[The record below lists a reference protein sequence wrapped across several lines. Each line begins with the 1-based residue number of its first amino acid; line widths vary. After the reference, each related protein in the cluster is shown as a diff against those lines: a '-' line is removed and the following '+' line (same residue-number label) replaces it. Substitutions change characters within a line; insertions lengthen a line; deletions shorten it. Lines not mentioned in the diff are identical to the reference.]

1 MTAIRLHPDNRLID
15 APAEMVRFLDEEGLV
30 YRNWDVSK
38 LRGGL
43 RDNYTLTEAEKAERA
58 ELQKIIGDEEQQR
71 ERKSIGDAIS
81 DATENG
87 GLQLAQAAEE
97 KKTEPTNEGAMKS
110 FKVKFDTTNGDFV
123 VECFPDWAPL
133 GVARFKEAVE
143 AKVFDD
149 CSIFRVLPGFVI
161 QFGIPGVP
169 AEAAKWKEKTIK
181 DDPVKQSNTEGMLTF
196 ATAGKDTRTTQL
208 FVNLGNN
215 KNLDGM
221 GFAPFGKVV
230 EGMDVVKSMEAKYQG
245 APSDDQMAI
254 QAQGNE
260 FLKKKYP
267 DLDYITRARIVTE

>member
-1 MTAIRLHPDNRLID
+1 MKQRFVTIGVAVAILAAVVVINQFRPDR
-15 APAEMVRFLDEEGLV
+15 M
-30 YRNWDVSK
+30 
-38 LRGGL
+38 
-43 RDNYTLTEAEKAERA
+43 TEAEKAERA
-58 ELQKIIGDEEQQR
+58 ELQKIIGDEDQHR
-71 ERKSIGDAIS
+71 ERKSIGDSIS
-81 DATENG
+81 EAAKNG
-87 GLQLAQAAEE
+87 DLKVAQAAEE
-97 KKTEPTNEGAMKS
+97 KKTGPISEGAMKS

-123 VECFPDWAPL
+123 VECYPDWAPI

-149 CSIFRVLPGFVI
+149 CAIFRVLPGFVI
-161 QFGIPGVP
+161 QFGIPGIP
-169 AEAAKWKEKTIK
+169 AEAAKWKAKTIK

-208 FVNLGNN
+208 FVNLASN

-267 DLDYITRARIVTE
+267 DLDYITRARVVTE